1 VIVLIKMSSGG
12 YDRNITIFS
21 PEGRLYQVEY
31 AFKAIKSENA
41 TTVAVRGKDAAVVV
55 TQKKIT
61 DKLVDPSSV
70 THMFRITPH
79 IGCCLTGMMPDGK
92 ALLNRAREI
101 ATKFRFEKGYEI
113 PVHYLAKRVADQS
126 QVYTQYPSSR
136 PLGVCTI
143 FIAIDDETG
152 PQVFK
157 CDPAGAF
164 GGFRACAAGE
174 KEQEAT
180 SALEKKLLV
189 QTAATGVAAA
199 LDEEEED
206 TSGVVGT
213 EHGVKILSRDAAIK
227 LAIST
232 LQNVSS
238 SDLKGSDLEVAIV
251 DATPEVHDTRFRDLS
266 DAEVD
271 KYLDEISQSD

>member
-1 VIVLIKMSSGG
+1 MSSGG

-31 AFKAIKSENA
+31 AFKAIKSEAA
-41 TTVAVRGKDAAVVV
+41 TTVAVRAKDAAVVV
-55 TQKKIT
+55 TQKKIA
-61 DKLVDPSSV
+61 DKLVDPESV

-79 IGCCLTGMMPDGK
+79 IGCCITGMMPDGRT
-92 ALLNRAREI
+92 LIMRARQI
-101 ATKFRFEKGYEI
+101 ASKFFFDQGYEI
-113 PVHYLAKRVADQS
+113 PIHFLAKRVADKN
-126 QVYTQYPSSR
+126 QVYTQHPGMR
-136 PLGVCTI
+136 PLGVCAI
-143 FIAIDDETG
+143 FIAVDDESG

-164 GGFRACAAGE
+164 GGFRACATGE

-180 SALEKKLLV
+180 TALEKKLLV
-189 QTAATGVAAA
+189 QTAATGAAAA

-213 EHGVKILSRDAAIK
+213 EQNVKILAKDAAIK

-251 DATPEVHDTRFRDLS
+251 DATPAVNDTRFRVLS
-266 DAEVD
+266 VTEVE

>member
-1 VIVLIKMSSGG
+1 MSSGG

-31 AFKAIKSENA
+31 AFKAIKSEGA
-41 TTVAVRGKDAAVVV
+41 TTVAVRAKDAAVVV
-55 TQKKIT
+55 TQKKVA
-61 DKLVDPSSV
+61 DKLVDPESV
-70 THMFRITPH
+70 THMFRISPH

-92 ALLNRAREI
+92 ALMNRARQI
-101 ATKFRFEKGYEI
+101 ASKFRFEKGYEI
-113 PVHYLAKRVADQS
+113 PVHFLAKRVADQS
-126 QVYTQYPSSR
+126 QVYTQYPGSR

-143 FIAIDDETG
+143 FIAVDDETG

-157 CDPAGAF
+157 CDPAGAY

-180 SALEKKLLV
+180 TALEKKLLV
-189 QTAATGVAAA
+189 QTAATGAAA
-199 LDEEEED
+199 VLDEEEED
-206 TSGVVGT
+206 NSGVVGT
-213 EHGVKILSRDAAIK
+213 EQNVKILSRDAAVK

-238 SDLKGSDLEVAIV
+238 SDLKSTDLEVGIV
-251 DATPEVHDTRFRDLS
+251 DATPEVHDTRFRVLTA
-266 DAEVD
+266 AEVE

>member
-1 VIVLIKMSSGG
+1 MSSGG

-31 AFKAIKSENA
+31 AFKAVKSEGA
-41 TTVAVRGKDAAVVV
+41 TTVAVRASDAAVVA
-55 TQKKIT
+55 TQKKVT
-61 DKLVDPSSV
+61 DKLVDPDSV
-70 THMFRITPH
+70 THLFRITPH

-92 ALLNRAREI
+92 ALLDIARDI
-101 ATKFRFEKGYEI
+101 ANKFRFNMGYEI
-113 PVHYLAKRVADQS
+113 PVHYLAKRVADRS
-126 QVYTQYPSSR
+126 QVCTQYPGRR
-136 PLGVCTI
+136 PLGVCSV
-143 FIAIDDETG
+143 FIAIDDEKG

-180 SALEKKLLV
+180 TALEKKLLV
-189 QTAATGVAAA
+189 QAAATGAAAA

-213 EHGVKILSRDAAIK
+213 EQNVKILSRDAAVK

-238 SDLKGSDLEVAIV
+238 SDLKSTDIEVGIV
-251 DATPEVHDTRFRDLS
+251 DATPEVHDKRFRVMS
-266 DAEVD
+266 QAEVER
-271 KYLDEISQSD
+271 YLDEISQSD